1 VTAAAVPAAGW
12 QSAALCGEDR
22 DVFYPPSGLNEV
34 REVRAAREAE
44 AKKMCARCPVVRPC
58 AAFALSL
65 PEPYGIWGGM
75 TERER
80 WARLHPGR
88 PLPKAMAR

>member
-1 VTAAAVPAAGW
+1 VTATAVPAAGW
-12 QSAALCGEDR
+12 QSAAVCRGHL
-22 DVFYPPSGLNEV
+22 DVFYPPGGLSEAV
-34 REVRAAREAE
+34 EVRAAREAE
-44 AKKMCARCPVVRPC
+44 AKALCACCPVARPC